1 MRRQEEELDQLRF
14 WFDLRWEH
22 HATEPSEHSL
32 SETQL
37 IAAAITHRE
46 LILTMSQTATDVA
59 VCIAGLA
66 FADVVMKPTT
76 SFFDSPTIVRAL
88 AHRVAARMLEEW
100 GAAGDVRATAIIA

>member
-1 MRRQEEELDQLRF
+1 MRRQEELQQLRF
-14 WFDLRWEH
+14 WFNMRWEH
-22 HATEPSEHSL
+22 HATESSKYSL

-37 IAAAITHRE
+37 IASAMEHRE
-46 LILTMSQTATDVA
+46 LILEMSQTANDVA

>member
-1 MRRQEEELDQLRF
+1 MCRHEELQQLRF
-14 WFDLRWEH
+14 WFDMRWEH
-22 HATEPSEHSL
+22 YATEPSQHSL
-32 SETQL
+32 SEAQL
-37 IAAAITHRE
+37 ISAAITHRG
-46 LILTMSQTATDVA
+46 LILAMSQTATDVA

-76 SFFDSPTIVRAL
+76 SFFESPTIVRLL